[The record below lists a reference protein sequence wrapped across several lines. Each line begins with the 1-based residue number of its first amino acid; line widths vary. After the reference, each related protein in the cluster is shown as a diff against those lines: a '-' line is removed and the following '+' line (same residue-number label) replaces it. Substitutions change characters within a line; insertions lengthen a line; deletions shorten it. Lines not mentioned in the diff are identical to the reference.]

1 MLIFYIVV
9 PFGMAKVL
17 GGRVSDNDYENLIN
31 NLKAK
36 LQYILVLT

>member
-1 MLIFYIVV
+1 MLIFYVV
-9 PFGMAKVL
+9 PFVMAKEL

-36 LQYILVLT
+36 LQK